1 MTAPFKVINVIDK
14 GKAVSEWI
22 TPLESLLPKISTTEG
37 RLAQNYS
44 LENIKLKEH
53 LSFDILV
60 NQKNE
65 IISFAGVYNGGR
77 YPEGVYRVLNRT
89 WVHEDY
95 RVSHGAFLYLT
106 SKYILPVQLERLK
119 EHLKL
124 VFVSRERIT
133 GRRFLLKWAQHQ
145 PHSHLWKVSEDFVQV
160 VPNIEKK
167 SCYQYICSRSFSD
180 VDWAP
185 HKMTAAQWLKL
196 IDE

>member
-1 MTAPFKVINVIDK
+1 MTPPFKVINVIDN
-14 GKAVSEWI
+14 GKIVSEWI
-22 TPLESLLPKISTTEG
+22 TPLENLLLKISSSHD

-44 LENIKLKEH
+44 LENMKLQEH

-60 NQKNE
+60 NEKNE
-65 IISFAGVYNGGR
+65 IISFAGVYSGGR

-106 SKYILPVQLERLK
+106 SKYILPLQLERLK
-119 EHLKL
+119 AKLKL
-124 VFVSRERIT
+124 VFVSRERLT

-145 PHSHLWKVSEDFVQV
+145 LEPELWKVSNDLVQV

-167 SCYQYICSRSFSD
+167 SCYQYVCCYSFASSD
-180 VDWAP
+180 WSPKALSP
-185 HKMTAAQWLKL
+185 ELWQKL
-196 IDE
+196 EK